1 MFPTWKENRPF
12 ALGLLILIAYGVV
25 FLGAKTHQ
33 AIQQT
38 MRLDKPVPYEHTINV
53 EGVGK
58 VLGRPDIAT
67 ISFGVETRG
76 KDVASAQDR
85 NSKSMNTLID
95 KMKALEIVADDVQ
108 TSSYN
113 AYQETSYNPQ
123 TGKSEPGEWIVS
135 QQVNVKVR
143 NTDKISNVIQVAGQN
158 GATNISGPNFTID
171 DPSSLKDEARAE
183 ALADSMKR
191 AGMIAE
197 QLGLRL
203 ERVVGYT
210 EYATDAAT
218 YYAYD
223 KMSSGMGGG
232 GPVIQPGTNEVMLT
246 VNVTYKLRD

>member
-38 MRLDKPVPYEHTINV
+38 KRLDQPTPVEHTIDV
-53 EGVGK
+53 EGIGNVS
-58 VLGRPDIAT
+58 GRPDIAT
-67 ISFGVETRG
+67 ISFGVETRS
-76 KDVASAQDR
+76 KDVASAQEK
-85 NSKSMNTLID
+85 NSKSMNALID
-95 KMKALEIVADDVQ
+95 KMKALEISADDVQ

-143 NTDKISNVIQVAGQN
+143 DTDKISNVIQVAGQN

-171 DPSSLKDEARAE
+171 DPSSLKDEARTE

-191 AGMIAE
+191 AVSIAE

-203 ERVVGYT
+203 DGVVGYT
-210 EYATDAAT
+210 EYGSEAAP

-223 KMSSGMGGG
+223 KMESGMGGG
-232 GPVIQPGTNEVMLT
+232 GPVIQPGTNEVTLT
-246 VNVTYKLRD
+246 VNVTYKLAE